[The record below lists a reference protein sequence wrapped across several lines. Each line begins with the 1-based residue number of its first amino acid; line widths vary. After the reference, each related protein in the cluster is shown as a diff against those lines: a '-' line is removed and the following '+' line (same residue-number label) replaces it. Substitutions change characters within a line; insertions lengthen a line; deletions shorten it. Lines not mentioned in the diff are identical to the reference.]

1 MKISQIRFA
10 KLAVQLIT
18 PFKTAMRTVNNI
30 EDVVVIIET
39 NCGQIDYGAA
49 PSKPVRL
56 MVQ

>member
-10 KLAVQLIT
+10 KLAVPLIT
-18 PFKTAMRTVNNI
+18 PFKTAMRAVNNI

-39 NCGQIDYGAA
+39 NCGQIGYGAA
-49 PSKPVRL
+49 PSTPVRL